1 MQLPQG
7 DIKPVSIKEM
17 DILLLI
23 FLGVVALKLIFV
35 IPGTYGLYKDV
46 GESKYFNMIYYL
58 FEGKFYTSAD
68 DVTTHYPLFYPLML
82 LFTYYVKNYT
92 FLCIMLLNSIFASS
106 IVFPLYLL
114 ARRMLNREHSLI
126 LILVSSLIPFNFLIP
141 NRLLS
146 ENLYFPLLLWSLY
159 FAFVL
164 PADTRQR
171 LAWDALTG
179 FTFGLLY
186 LTRFISLAVIPFLML
201 IWWIKPFENVSGIF
215 QWNWK
220 KVANAL
226 MMVLI
231 TALVFSPWVYIGLNN
246 GLSLKETLGFGIA
259 ATTNPQQLTLVNFLK
274 WILLYFSYYVLLAS
288 PVLNLIAITFQTFHL
303 GNLKDECGRWLLSLV
318 LLLLAFSAAVV
329 RHSWRAFYN
338 LDMPERIMGRYV
350 IYFVPLFLLTGFIGM
365 SHFEKEKFTSFRRFL
380 EKTSIFEF
388 LLVVFSYL
396 LVIDGRI
403 MPIGNN
409 FIEPLISI
417 DGFYIQQLHLFFFVF
432 ILTQYFGSAYF
443 LWYGRPG
450 AVGFAGCVLI
460 VFYLFAEPDCLGMLK
475 KQNTYQKLG
484 YDVSQMML
492 DADKAYG
499 EKLSYTIYI
508 SDGIYVDDRKDFS
521 WSLYIRNLECPWQIV
536 KYPAEDKPKLGDE
549 KGFVIYK
556 LGETQLSKDQEINLI
571 DINGEHFVVEQNLN

>member
-1 MQLPQG
+1 MDPVIFFLLRIVGFACVEPDCDHVPNFPSGQFEGRVRPLAALPG
-7 DIKPVSIKEM
+7 LVIAG
-17 DILLLI
+17 
-23 FLGVVALKLIFV
+23 FLGGGRASFLAGFLQ
-35 IPGTYGLYKDV
+35 PGYA
-46 GESKYFNMIYYL
+46 GEDHGPLRHL
-58 FEGKFYTSAD
+58 FCA
-68 DVTTHYPLFYPLML
+68 
-82 LFTYYVKNYT
+82 
-92 FLCIMLLNSIFASS
+92 
-106 IVFPLYLL
+106 
-114 ARRMLNREHSLI
+114 
-126 LILVSSLIPFNFLIP
+126 LIPAD
-141 NRLLS
+141 RLHWDEPFRERKIHILPS
-146 ENLYFPLLLWSLY
+146 FP
-159 FAFVL
+159 
-164 PADTRQR
+164 
-171 LAWDALTG
+171 G
-179 FTFGLLY
+179 
-186 LTRFISLAVIPFLML
+186 
-201 IWWIKPFENVSGIF
+201 E
-215 QWNWK
+215 
-220 KVANAL
+220 
-226 MMVLI
+226 
-231 TALVFSPWVYIGLNN
+231 
-246 GLSLKETLGFGIA
+246 
-259 ATTNPQQLTLVNFLK
+259 
-274 WILLYFSYYVLLAS
+274 
-288 PVLNLIAITFQTFHL
+288 
-303 GNLKDECGRWLLSLV
+303 
-318 LLLLAFSAAVV
+318 
-329 RHSWRAFYN
+329 
-338 LDMPERIMGRYV
+338 
-350 IYFVPLFLLTGFIGM
+350 
-365 SHFEKEKFTSFRRFL
+365 
-380 EKTSIFEF
+380 TSIFEF

-556 LGETQLSKDQEINLI
+556 LGETQLPRIRRST
-571 DINGEHFVVEQNLN
+571 